1 MMEITWPSRAV
12 GRLSRL
18 LSRPSTRRNRR
29 PSWCPSPDFL
39 EPRELLSTTQNFS
52 GGGTTFSLQQIGGP
66 PPPEVVPG
74 GPTGSY
80 LALATQPTNVIA
92 GNDNSISF
100 VTSDPGTYN
109 QVIADWDFRVTQT
122 VAGQRGVGMSFALL
136 NTGNYG
142 TSGQAASVLPQQ
154 GIYNGSLAFG
164 FDTAENNV
172 FLSLN
177 GAIVTAESLTGRLD
191 LASGQFIR
199 AHAEISFTTSTVTL
213 VLTPSLSG
221 SAVTVFNSTTVPE
234 LEAYQSRVSLQ
245 ARNSTENFANFDLDN
260 VNVQFVGLRQA
271 GTIAFGSANYTA
283 AENQGFALIDIQR
296 LGGTAG
302 AITVGFV
309 AADGTA
315 RNGVNYVAVSGN
327 LTFSEGQ
334 TTRTIVVPI
343 IPDGRPGVNTTVSLY
358 LRNPTLAAPLGSP
371 IVATLTIVDTDPVP
385 PTVATR
391 VQLVRVRNTRR
402 VSGFRLD
409 FSQPMDP
416 ISSQDVGNYQVSLV
430 GRRGARRTISIS
442 QAILDPSGT
451 SVTLYR
457 ADLGRVHLTNLIQI
471 LVRGRP
477 ATGLKNTSGVFLAG
491 TGGEAGTDAL
501 LTVRA

>member
-1 MMEITWPSRAV
+1 MD
-12 GRLSRL
+12 
-18 LSRPSTRRNRR
+18 
-29 PSWCPSPDFL
+29 CL
-39 EPRELLSTTQNFS
+39 EQRELLSTTQNFT
-52 GGGTTFSLQQIGGP
+52 GTGTTYSLQQIGGP
-66 PPPEVVPG
+66 PPPDVVSG
-74 GPTGSY
+74 GPTGNY
-80 LALATQPTNVIA
+80 LLLATQPTNPIA

-122 VAGQRGVGMSFALL
+122 VPGLRGVGMSFALL

-142 TSGQAASVLPQQ
+142 TAGQAASVLPQQ

-164 FDTAENNV
+164 FDTEANNV
-172 FLSLN
+172 YLSLN
-177 GAIVTAESLTGRLD
+177 GAIVTAESLTGELD

-199 AHAEISFTTSTVTL
+199 AHAEISFTAATVTL
-213 VLTPSLSG
+213 VLTPSLVG
-221 SAVTVFNSTTVPE
+221 SPVTVFNATAVPA
-234 LEAYQSRVSLQ
+234 LVPYQSRVGFQ
-245 ARNSTENFANFDLDN
+245 ARNSTSSFADFDLDN
-260 VNVQFVGLRQA
+260 VNVQFIGLRQT
-271 GTIAFGSANYTA
+271 GTIAFGSANYTV

-302 AITVGFV
+302 TVTVGFV

-327 LTFSEGQ
+327 VAFGEGE
-334 TTRTIVVPI
+334 TTRTIAVPI
-343 IPDGRPGVNTTVSLY
+343 IPDGRPGVNTTVDLY
-358 LRNPTLAAPLGSP
+358 LSNPTLQAPLGSP

-402 VSGFRLD
+402 VAGFRLD

-416 ISSQDVGNYQVSLV
+416 ISTQDVGNYQVSLV
-430 GRRGARRTISIS
+430 GRRGARRNIAIS

-451 SVTLYR
+451 SVTIYR
-457 ADLGRVHLTNLIQI
+457 ADFGRVHLTNLIQI

-477 ATGLKNTSGVFLAG
+477 TTGLKNTSGVFLAG
-491 TGGEAGTDAL
+491 TGGQSGTDAL
-501 LTVRA
+501 LTVHA